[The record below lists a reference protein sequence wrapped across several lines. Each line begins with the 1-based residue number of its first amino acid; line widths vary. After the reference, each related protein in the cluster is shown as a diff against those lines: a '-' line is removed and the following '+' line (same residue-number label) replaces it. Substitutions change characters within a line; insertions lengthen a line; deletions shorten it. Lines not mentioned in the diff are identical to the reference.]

1 MPKTTITENERLKL
15 IGLLTLAA
23 QHNKAMEDIK
33 DAALAITD
41 ERDSDGALETC
52 GHTTDAL
59 WNDYSVDM
67 LLRKLGMDVA
77 PNAAPEPPCDR
88 DLLRSLKAIVEYDPD
103 HGPSHSGTRDNYEW
117 RGRAPR
123 VWEAARVAISRAE
136 AQVAKAREIG
146 CANAD
151 PFCADGET
159 KRLPGLPRCVCG
171 GTTCLGHTPSFPN
184 SNSG

>member
-88 DLLRSLKAIVEYDPD
+88 DLLRSLKAIV
-103 HGPSHSGTRDNYEW
+103 TTLTTALVIQ
-117 RGRAPR
+117 GR
-123 VWEAARVAISRAE
+123 
-136 AQVAKAREIG
+136 
-146 CANAD
+146 
-151 PFCADGET
+151 
-159 KRLPGLPRCVCG
+159 
-171 GTTCLGHTPSFPN
+171 GTTT
-184 SNSG
+184 SGVDERRACGRPPAWLFRGLRRKSRRPAK